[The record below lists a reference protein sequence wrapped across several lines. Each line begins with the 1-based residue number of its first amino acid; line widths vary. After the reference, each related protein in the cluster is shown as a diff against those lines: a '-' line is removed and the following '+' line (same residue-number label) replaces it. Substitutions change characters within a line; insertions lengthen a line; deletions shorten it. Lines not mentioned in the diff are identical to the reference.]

1 MRFKNQSSKL
11 LSITKSKAKMHEF
24 GLDEEH
30 HIRLTESPSKLLLM
44 TIGILGD
51 LCREELSLEKNV
63 EVYEQRKSELRNVAK
78 YFDALIGSKLQTDY
92 EYYLCLLGAASYY
105 LADMPGSASV
115 LSKKLEH
122 SRTQLTQS
130 GIEFLLEYI
139 IRLHEPL
146 QVGIFPKENIRYKQN
161 PEQIPL
167 PDLDIFM
174 SVFSK
179 LGHFFDM
186 QGNDDF
192 NEADENAR
200 FLSLTNELQE
210 YFFENGSDRELLLA
224 QISAATIQKRL
235 KNSTK
240 ILLPIYTGL
249 NWDVWVDASRKPT
262 FIKELWP
269 AQRLLGDAGVFNGKS
284 AVIQLPTSAGKTKS
298 AELIIRSSFLS
309 GRATVAVIIAPF
321 RSLCREISSS
331 LSLAFAGEEVLV
343 NQLNDVPQ
351 IDDFDVELFSQLF
364 GKAEETLSE
373 TPTIVV
379 ATPEK
384 LVYLLR
390 HKPELAGA
398 ISLVIYDEGHQFDT
412 GARGVTYELLLTS
425 LKRELREQTQHVL
438 ISAVLSNAKSIG
450 DWLYAGDGS
459 VVNGAEC
466 LSTERSIAFA
476 SWRRGR
482 GQFHYV
488 EPFNIN
494 EEQFF
499 VPRVMESLELPKQ
512 GSETVQRYFPPK
524 DDKSLVAAYL
534 GIKLSEHGPV
544 AVFCGQKSS
553 VIKICREVL
562 KPLERIEQ
570 LDDPI
575 RYSDQ
580 DEIQKI
586 GRLSELHLGSSS
598 VVTKAIKRGVLPHS
612 ANIPNGLRL
621 SVEYAME
628 HGLGRCVVC
637 TSTLA
642 QGVNLPIKYLV
653 VSGVF
658 QGEKLIST
666 RDFHNLLGRAGRAG
680 KHTEGS
686 IIFADTELFDG
697 RLGSKRRQWAQMN
710 NLLDPSQSESCLS
723 SLLTLV
729 QPFVDDP
736 FNIDPIKQIQ
746 SPEKYERL
754 SIQAAERQGIDITG
768 LLRQMQQR
776 VGYIESLESYLLAN
790 LVSDEML
797 DGEALIELCYG
808 TFAYNL
814 ASDTEKE
821 KLVQVFKMVAE
832 RVKQIEV
839 EKRPCFGKAL
849 LGINELQFLEGW
861 LVDNIEAL
869 DEDSDVLG
877 TLESLWPVIENLG
890 MNNSLGKL
898 IGENAPLLV
907 AKQWCSGVSYN
918 EILLQANR
926 DDFKFRAGSQQR
938 KLKIENITDI
948 CDGALGYEAMLI
960 VGACA
965 DLIESLFGNQLL
977 ADSVHN
983 LQLSLRIGLSDQLA
997 KELYAIGLA
1006 DRAVASMVSDRLV
1019 KSGADVS
1026 EFGKRLAEVHR
1037 GVIEPELNNFPS
1049 VFRESIYSV
1058 R

>member
-1 MRFKNQSSKL
+1 
-11 LSITKSKAKMHEF
+11 MHEF

-115 LSKKLEH
+115 LSKRLEH

-146 QVGIFPKENIRYKQN
+146 QVGIFPRDDIRYKQN

-192 NEADENAR
+192 SEADEKVR
-200 FLSLTNELQE
+200 FLSLTNKLQE

-249 NWDVWVDASRKPT
+249 NWDVWGDASRKPT

-364 GKAEETLSE
+364 GKAKEMLSE

-450 DWLYAGDGS
+450 DWLYAGDGTL
-459 VVNGAEC
+459 VNGAEC
-466 LSTERSIAFA
+466 LSTDRSIAFS
-476 SWRRGR
+476 SWTRGL

-488 EPFNIN
+488 DPFNIN
-494 EEQFF
+494 TEEFF
-499 VPRVMESLELPKQ
+499 VPRVMESIELPKK
-512 GSETVQRYFPPK
+512 SREKTKKYFPPK
-524 DDKSLVAAYL
+524 NDKSLIAGYL
-534 GIKLSEHGPV
+534 GVKLSALGPV
-544 AVFCGQKSS
+544 AVFCGQKNS
-553 VIKICREVL
+553 VTKICRDVASS
-562 KPLERIEQ
+562 LERINK
-570 LDDPI
+570 LDSPLT
-575 RYSDQ
+575 YSDGE
-580 DEIQKI
+580 EIRKI
-586 GRLSELHLGSSS
+586 AYLSEMHFGNGSDI
-598 VVTKAIKRGVLPHS
+598 TKAINFGILPHS
-612 ANIPNGLRL
+612 ANIPNGLRI
-621 SVEYAME
+621 SVEHAME
-628 HGLGRCVVC
+628 SGLGRCVVC

-642 QGVNLPIKYLV
+642 QGVNLPIKYLII
-653 VSGVF
+653 SGVF
-658 QGEKLIST
+658 QGEKPISA

-686 IIFADTELFDG
+686 IIFADTELFD
-697 RLGSKRRQWAQMN
+697 KRSSTKSWQWSQMST
-710 NLLDPSQSESCLS
+710 LLDPSKAEGCLS
-723 SLLTLV
+723 SLLILV
-729 QPFVDDP
+729 QPFKNAP
-736 FNIDPIKQIQ
+736 FNIDSIKYLQ
-746 SPEKYERL
+746 SPRKYEKL
-754 SIQAAERQGIDITG
+754 SREAAENKAIDISS
-768 LLRQMQQR
+768 LLGQMKQR
-776 VGYIESLESYLLAN
+776 DCYVKSLESYLLAN
-790 LVSDEML
+790 LPNDEML
-797 DGEALIELCYG
+797 EGEELIDLCNG
-808 TFAYNL
+808 TFAFQL
-814 ASDTEKE
+814 ATEEE
-821 KLVQVFKMVAE
+821 KKKLEQLFGIVAN
-832 RVKQIEV
+832 RVKQV
-839 EKRPCFGKAL
+839 EPAKRQYFGKAL
-849 LGINELQFLEGW
+849 LGIQELEFLENW
-861 LVDNIEAL
+861 IKENIELLGLEADILYTLEAL
-869 DEDSDVLG
+869 WPLIESLG
-877 TLESLWPVIENLG
+877 TDNG
-890 MNNSLGKL
+890 LGKL
-898 IGENAPLLV
+898 IGENAGLTV
-907 AKQWCSGVSYN
+907 AKQWCSGVSYYD
-918 EILLQANR
+918 ILSQSTDAG
-926 DDFKFRAGSQQR
+926 FKFRAGSQR
-938 KLKIENITDI
+938 RILKIENIIDI
-948 CDGALGYEAMLI
+948 CDSGLGYDAMLI
-960 VGACA
+960 IGACA
-965 DLIESLFGNQLL
+965 DLLENLFGNPPITE
-977 ADSVHN
+977 SVRK
-983 LQLSLRIGLSDQLA
+983 LQASLRIGLSDSLA
-997 KELYAIGLA
+997 TELHAIGLA
-1006 DRAVASMVSDRLV
+1006 DRVVALKVAENLNS
-1019 KSGADVS
+1019 SGNAFK
-1026 EFGKRLAEVHR
+1026 EFGRKLVMTHR
-1037 GVIEPELNNFPS
+1037 QAIEQSLSNYPS
-1049 VFRESIYSV
+1049 VFYNALYRGV
-1058 R
+1058 

>member
-1 MRFKNQSSKL
+1 MRFENQSSKL

-30 HIRLTESPSKLLLM
+30 HIRLTESPTKLLLM

-51 LCREELSLEKNV
+51 LCREELSPEKDV
-63 EVYEQRKSELRNVAK
+63 ATYELRKGEIRNVAR
-78 YFDALIGSKLQTDY
+78 YFDALIGSKLQTEYD
-92 EYYLCLLGAASYY
+92 YYLCLLGAASYY
-105 LADMPGSASV
+105 LADMPGSAVV
-115 LSKKLEH
+115 LSSKLDEL
-122 SRTQLTQS
+122 RVDLTDL
-130 GIEFLLEYI
+130 GIDRLLEW
-139 IRLHEPL
+139 LLKGNFVEPL
-146 QVGIFPKENIRYKQN
+146 RLDKETTLA
-161 PEQIPL
+161 PL
-167 PDLDIFM
+167 MLELSGAISAYIDSDI
-174 SVFSK
+174 
-179 LGHFFDM
+179 D
-186 QGNDDF
+186 
-192 NEADENAR
+192 AR
-200 FLSLTNELQE
+200 FNVLKASKNTRIHCHERGN
-210 YFFENGSDRELLLA
+210 DRELLLA
-224 QISAATIQKRL
+224 DIVASITER
-235 KNSTK
+235 K
-240 ILLPIYTGL
+240 INNASINLLPAYTGL
-249 NWDVWVDASRKPT
+249 PIEAWLPALAKTT
-262 FIKELWP
+262 FVSEFWP
-269 AQRLLGDAGVFNGKS
+269 AQKLLGEAGVLSGQS
-284 AVIQLPTSAGKTKS
+284 AVVQLPTSAGKTKS
-298 AELIIRSSFLS
+298 AELIIRSAFLS
-309 GRATVAVIIAPF
+309 GRANVAVIIGPF

-331 LSLAFAGEEVLV
+331 LSLAFAGEDVLV

-364 GKAEETLSE
+364 GKAEDTPSE

-438 ISAVLSNAKSIG
+438 ISAVLSNAESIG
-450 DWLYAGDGS
+450 DWLYAGEGS

-488 EPFNIN
+488 EPFNID

-499 VPRVMESLELPKQ
+499 VPRVMESLELPKL
-512 GSETVQRYFPPK
+512 GNETVQRYFPPK

-534 GIKLSEHGPV
+534 GIKLSEYGPV

-553 VIKICREVL
+553 VTKICREVL
-562 KPLERIEQ
+562 RPLERIEQ

-575 RYSDQ
+575 RFSDQ

-586 GRLSELHLGSSS
+586 GKLSELHLGSSS

-612 ANIPNGLRL
+612 AHIPNGLRI

-628 HGLGRCVVC
+628 NGHGRCVVC

-686 IIFADTELFDG
+686 IVFADTELFDG

-729 QPFVDDP
+729 QPFVEDP
-736 FNIDPIKQIQ
+736 FNIDPIKQLQ

-776 VGYIESLESYLLAN
+776 IDYIESLESYLLAN
-790 LVSDEML
+790 LTSDEML
-797 DGEALIELCYG
+797 DGEALIELCHG
-808 TFAYNL
+808 TFAYSL

-821 KLVQVFKMVAE
+821 KLVQVFKKVAE
-832 RVKQIEV
+832 RVKQVEV

-849 LGINELQFLEGW
+849 LGINELEFLENW
-861 LVDNIEAL
+861 LIDNIEAL
-869 DEDSDVLG
+869 DIDSDVLG

-890 MNNSLGKL
+890 LNNSLGKL
-898 IGENAPLLV
+898 IGENAPLFV

-926 DDFKFRAGSQQR
+926 DDFKFRASSQQR
-938 KLKIENITDI
+938 NLKIENITDI
-948 CDGALGYEAMLI
+948 CDSALGYETMLI

-977 ADSVHN
+977 ADSVHD
-983 LQLSLRIGLSDQLA
+983 LQLSLRIGLSDHVA

-1006 DRAVASMVSDRLV
+1006 DRAVASIVSDSIV
-1019 KSGADVS
+1019 KSGAEVT
-1026 EFGKRLAEVHR
+1026 EYGRRLAVVHR
-1037 GVIEPELNNFPS
+1037 AIIEPELHKLPT
-1049 VFRESIYSV
+1049 VFTNSLYGV
-1058 R
+1058 A

>member
-1 MRFKNQSSKL
+1 MRFENQSSKL
-11 LSITKSKAKMHEF
+11 LSITKSKSKMYEF

-30 HIRLTESPSKLLLM
+30 HIRLTESPTKLLLM
-44 TIGILGD
+44 TVGILGD
-51 LCREELSLEKNV
+51 LCREELSAEKDAAT
-63 EVYEQRKSELRNVAK
+63 YELRKGEIRNVAR
-78 YFDALIGSKLQTDY
+78 YFDALIGSKLQTEYD
-92 EYYLCLLGAASYY
+92 YYLCLLGAASYY
-105 LADMPGSASV
+105 LADMPGSAVV
-115 LSKKLEH
+115 LSNKLDEF
-122 SRTQLTQS
+122 RVDLTDS
-130 GIEFLLEYI
+130 GVERLLEW
-139 IRLHEPL
+139 LLKGDFFEPL
-146 QVGIFPKENIRYKQN
+146 HFGKETTLVPMMLELSGSVSAYF
-161 PEQIPL
+161 
-167 PDLDIFM
+167 DSDI
-174 SVFSK
+174 
-179 LGHFFDM
+179 
-186 QGNDDF
+186 
-192 NEADENAR
+192 NAR
-200 FLSLTNELQE
+200 LSALNVSKSIRT
-210 YFFENGSDRELLLA
+210 FCHENGSDRELLLA
-224 QISAATIQKRL
+224 DIVASVVER
-235 KNSTK
+235 K
-240 ILLPIYTGL
+240 INNASINLLPVYTGL
-249 NWDVWVDASRKPT
+249 PFEAWLLALAKAT
-262 FIKELWP
+262 FVREFWP
-269 AQRLLGDAGVFNGKS
+269 AQRLLGDAGVLAGQS
-284 AVIQLPTSAGKTKS
+284 AVVQLPTSAGKTKS

-309 GRATVAVIIAPF
+309 GRASVAVIIAPF

-331 LSLAFAGEEVLV
+331 LSIAFAEENVLV

-351 IDDFDVELFSQLF
+351 IDDYDVELFSQLF
-364 GKAEETLSE
+364 GSAEEENSD
-373 TPTIVV
+373 TPTIIV

-425 LKRELREQTQHVL
+425 LKRELKEQTQHVL
-438 ISAVLSNAKSIG
+438 ISAVLSNAESIG
-450 DWLYAGDGS
+450 DWLYAGEGS

-476 SWRRGR
+476 SWRRGL

-488 EPFNIN
+488 EPFNID

-499 VPRVMESLELPKQ
+499 VPRVMESLKLPKQ
-512 GSETVQRYFPPK
+512 GNETVQRYFPPK

-553 VIKICREVL
+553 VIKICREIV

-570 LDDPI
+570 LDAPI
-575 RYSDQ
+575 CYSDQ
-580 DEIQKI
+580 DEIHKI
-586 GRLSELHLGSSS
+586 GKLSELHLGSSS

-612 ANIPNGLRL
+612 ANIPNGLRI

-628 HGLGRCVVC
+628 NGYGRCVVC

-686 IIFADTELFDG
+686 IIFADTELFD
-697 RLGSKRRQWAQMN
+697 KRRTSKWRQWSQMN
-710 NLLDPSQSESCLS
+710 NLLDPSLSESCLS

-736 FNIDPIKQIQ
+736 FSIDPIKQLQ

-754 SIQAAERQGIDITG
+754 SIQAAERQGIDITS

-790 LVSDEML
+790 LTSDEML
-797 DGEALIELCYG
+797 DGEALIELCNG
-808 TFAYNL
+808 TFAFSL
-814 ASDTEKE
+814 ATEAEKE

-832 RVKQIEV
+832 RVKRIEI

-849 LGINELQFLEGW
+849 LGINELEFLEKW
-861 LVDNIEAL
+861 LMDNIEAL
-869 DEDSDVLG
+869 DEDFDVLG
-877 TLESLWPVIENLG
+877 TLESLWPTIENLG
-890 MNNSLGKL
+890 LNNSLGKL
-898 IGENAPLLV
+898 IGENAALLV

-918 EILLQANR
+918 EILLQAKREN
-926 DDFKFRAGSQQR
+926 FKFRAGSQQR
-938 KLKIENITDI
+938 NLKIENITDI
-948 CDGALGYEAMLI
+948 CDSALGYDAMLI

-965 DLIESLFGNQLL
+965 DLLENLFDNKSL
-977 ADSVHN
+977 ADSVRS
-983 LQLSLRIGLSDQLA
+983 LQLSLRIGLSDKIA

-1006 DRAVASMVSDRLV
+1006 DRAVASSISDSLAS
-1019 KSGADVS
+1019 SGAEVT
-1026 EFGKRLAEVHR
+1026 EYGKRLVTAHR
-1037 GVIEPELNNFPS
+1037 PIIEPELHKFPS
-1049 VFRESIYSV
+1049 VFFNSLYGSA
-1058 R
+1058 

>member
-1 MRFKNQSSKL
+1 MRFENQSSKL

-30 HIRLTESPSKLLLM
+30 HIRLIESPTKLLLM

-51 LCREELSLEKNV
+51 LCREELSLVQNFEIYEKS
-63 EVYEQRKSELRNVAK
+63 KSELRNVAK
-78 YFDALIGSKLQTDY
+78 YFDALISSKLQPDY
-92 EYYLCLLGAASYY
+92 DYYLCLLGAASYY
-105 LADMPGSASV
+105 LADMPGSSFV
-115 LSKKLEH
+115 LTRKLETLGPKF
-122 SRTQLTQS
+122 STQKNGSVKLDLPLGYVELMASLEWALVADFTSSSIKSILVPFESNRSVSSKFRLKIEYCIKVFYVQNIDLTK
-130 GIEFLLEYI
+130 IINKYLLRFREYI
-139 IRLHEPL
+139 
-146 QVGIFPKENIRYKQN
+146 Y
-161 PEQIPL
+161 
-167 PDLDIFM
+167 
-174 SVFSK
+174 S
-179 LGHFFDM
+179 
-186 QGNDDF
+186 
-192 NEADENAR
+192 
-200 FLSLTNELQE
+200 
-210 YFFENGSDRELLLA
+210 NGTDRELFLVDVFTVVIKRKLES
-224 QISAATIQKRL
+224 SAMK
-235 KNSTK
+235 
-240 ILLPIYTGL
+240 LLPKYSKLPIGKWFAAL
-249 NWDVWVDASRKPT
+249 NRSN
-262 FIKELWP
+262 FIQEFWP
-269 AQRLLGDAGVFNGKS
+269 AQKLLGEAGIFHGKS

-309 GRATVAVIIAPF
+309 GRASVAVIIAPF

-331 LSLAFAGEEVLV
+331 MSIAFSDENVFV

-351 IDDFDVELFSQLF
+351 IDYFDLELFSRLF
-364 GKAEETLSE
+364 GKEDISGS
-373 TPTIVV
+373 PTIVI

-390 HKPELAGA
+390 HQPELAGA

-438 ISAVLSNAKSIG
+438 ISAVLSNAESIG
-450 DWLYAGDGS
+450 DWLYAGEGS

-476 SWRRGR
+476 SWRNGR

-488 EPFNIN
+488 EPFDIDV
-494 EEQFF
+494 EQFF
-499 VPRVMESLELPKQ
+499 VPRVMESLKLPKKDTQ
-512 GSETVQRYFPPK
+512 TVQRYFPPK

-562 KPLERIEQ
+562 EPLEIIEQ

-575 RYSDQ
+575 RFSDQ

-586 GRLSELHLGSSS
+586 GKLSELHLGSSS

-612 ANIPNGLRL
+612 ANIPNGLRI
-621 SVEYAME
+621 SVEHAME
-628 HGLGRCVVC
+628 YGYGRCVVC

-686 IIFADTELFDG
+686 IIFADTELFDN
-697 RLGSKRRQWAQMN
+697 RRTSKRRQWSQIN

-736 FNIDPIKQIQ
+736 FNIDPIKQLQ
-746 SPEKYERL
+746 SPEKYEKL
-754 SIQAAERQGIDITG
+754 SIQAAELRGIQLTS
-768 LLRQMQQR
+768 LLKQMRQR

-790 LVSDEML
+790 LTSDEML
-797 DGEALIELCYG
+797 DGKDLTELCQE
-808 TFAYNL
+808 TFAYRL
-814 ASDTEKE
+814 ASDTEKD

-849 LGINELQFLEGW
+849 LGINKLEFLETW
-861 LVDNIEAL
+861 LLENIEAL
-869 DEDSDVLG
+869 DEGSDVLA
-877 TLESLWPVIENLG
+877 TLESLWPVIDNLS

-918 EILLQANR
+918 EILLQTKRA
-926 DDFKFRAGSQQR
+926 DFKFRAGSQQR
-938 KLKIENITDI
+938 SLKIENITDI
-948 CDGALGYEAMLI
+948 CDGALGYDAMLI

-965 DLIESLFGNQLL
+965 DLIESLFGKPLL
-977 ADSVHN
+977 ADSIRD
-983 LQLSLRIGLSDQLA
+983 LQLALRIGLSDNIA

-1006 DRAVASMVSDRLV
+1006 DRAVALAVSDCIA
-1019 KSGADVS
+1019 KSGKEVS
-1026 EFGKRLAEVHR
+1026 EYGKSLAVTHR
-1037 GVIEPELNNFPS
+1037 EAIEPELHKFPS
-1049 VFRESIYSV
+1049 VFFNSLYGNS
-1058 R
+1058 

>member
-1 MRFKNQSSKL
+1 MKFENQSSKI
-11 LSITKSKAKMHEF
+11 LSITKSKAKMYEF

-30 HIRLTESPSKLLLM
+30 HIRLTESPTKLLLM

-51 LCREELSLEKNV
+51 LCREEVSPEKDTAT
-63 EVYEQRKSELRNVAK
+63 YELRKGEIRHVAR
-78 YFDALIGSKLQTDY
+78 YFDALIGSKLQTEYD
-92 EYYLCLLGAASYY
+92 YYLCLLGAASYY
-105 LADMPGSASV
+105 LADMPGSAVV
-115 LSKKLEH
+115 LSSKLDEL
-122 SRTQLTQS
+122 RVDLTDS
-130 GIEFLLEYI
+130 GIERLLEWLLIGNFVDSLLLDKETTLAPLMFELSKSISAYI
-139 IRLHEPL
+139 GSDISARSNTLNTSKSIRTFCH
-146 QVGIFPKENIRYKQN
+146 
-161 PEQIPL
+161 
-167 PDLDIFM
+167 
-174 SVFSK
+174 
-179 LGHFFDM
+179 
-186 QGNDDF
+186 
-192 NEADENAR
+192 
-200 FLSLTNELQE
+200 
-210 YFFENGSDRELLLA
+210 ENGSDRELLIA
-224 QISAATIQKRL
+224 DIVASVVKC
-235 KNSTK
+235 K
-240 ILLPIYTGL
+240 INNASVNLLPAYTDL
-249 NWDVWVDASRKPT
+249 PVEAWLPYLVKKT
-262 FIKELWP
+262 FVSEFWP
-269 AQRLLGDAGVFNGKS
+269 AQRLLGEAGILNGQS
-284 AVIQLPTSAGKTKS
+284 AVVQLPTSAGKTKS

-309 GRATVAVIIAPF
+309 GRATVAVVIAPF

-331 LSLAFAGEEVLV
+331 LSLAFAGEDVLV

-364 GKAEETLSE
+364 GKEEALNE

-450 DWLYAGDGS
+450 DWLYAGEGS
-459 VVNGAEC
+459 VVNGADC

-476 SWRRGR
+476 SWRGGR

-488 EPFNIN
+488 EPFNID

-586 GRLSELHLGSSS
+586 GKLSELHLGSSS
-598 VVTKAIKRGVLPHS
+598 VVTKAIKRGILPHS
-612 ANIPNGLRL
+612 TNIPNGLRV

-628 HGLGRCVVC
+628 YGYGRCVVC

-653 VSGVF
+653 VSGIF

-686 IIFADTELFDG
+686 IIFADTELFDY
-697 RLGSKRRQWAQMN
+697 RRTSKRRQWVQMN

-746 SPEKYERL
+746 SPENYEKL
-754 SIQAAERQGIDITG
+754 SIQAAERQGINITS

-797 DGEALIELCYG
+797 NGEALIELCYG

-821 KLVQVFKMVAE
+821 KLVQVFKMVAD

-861 LVDNIEAL
+861 LVDNIGAL
-869 DEDSDVLG
+869 DEDLDVLG
-877 TLESLWPVIENLG
+877 TLESLWPVVENLG
-890 MNNSLGKL
+890 INNSLGKL

-907 AKQWCSGVSYN
+907 ARQWCSGVSYN
-918 EILLQANR
+918 EILLKAKRAN
-926 DDFKFRAGSQQR
+926 FKFRAGSQQR
-938 KLKIENITDI
+938 NLKIENITDI
-948 CDGALGYEAMLI
+948 CDSALGYEVMLI

-965 DLIESLFGNQLL
+965 DLIESLFGNQPL
-977 ADSVHN
+977 ADSLRD
-983 LQLSLRIGLSDQLA
+983 LQLSLRIGLSDHIA

-1006 DRAVASMVSDRLV
+1006 DRAVASIVSNSIV
-1019 KSGADVS
+1019 KSGVEVS
-1026 EFGKRLAEVHR
+1026 EYGKKLAFVHR
-1037 GVIEPELNNFPS
+1037 DIIEPELSKFPS
-1049 VFRESIYSV
+1049 VFLNTLYKSA
-1058 R
+1058 

>member
-1 MRFKNQSSKL
+1 MY
-11 LSITKSKAKMHEF
+11 EF

-30 HIRLTESPSKLLLM
+30 HIHLAESPTKLLLM

-51 LCREELSLEKNV
+51 LCREELSPEKDATT
-63 EVYEQRKSELRNVAK
+63 YELRKGEIRNVAR
-78 YFDALIGSKLQTDY
+78 YFDALIGSKLQTEYD
-92 EYYLCLLGAASYY
+92 YYLCLLGAASYY
-105 LADMPGSASV
+105 LADMPGSTVV
-115 LSKKLEH
+115 LSSKLDEL
-122 SRTQLTQS
+122 RVDLTDS
-130 GIEFLLEYI
+130 GIEKLLEWLLKGSFVDPLRLDEETTLTPLMLELSGAISAYI
-139 IRLHEPL
+139 
-146 QVGIFPKENIRYKQN
+146 
-161 PEQIPL
+161 
-167 PDLDIFM
+167 DSDT
-174 SVFSK
+174 
-179 LGHFFDM
+179 
-186 QGNDDF
+186 
-192 NEADENAR
+192 NAR
-200 FLSLTNELQE
+200 FDTLDASKNIRAHCHEH
-210 YFFENGSDRELLLA
+210 GSDRELLLA
-224 QISAATIQKRL
+224 DIVASITER
-235 KNSTK
+235 K
-240 ILLPIYTGL
+240 INNASINLLPVYTGL
-249 NWDVWVDASRKPT
+249 PIEAWLPALVKKT
-262 FIKELWP
+262 FVSEFWP
-269 AQRLLGDAGVFNGKS
+269 AQRLLGEAGVLSGQS
-284 AVIQLPTSAGKTKS
+284 AVVQLPTSAGKTKS

-331 LSLAFAGEEVLV
+331 LSLAFVGEEVLV
-343 NQLNDVPQ
+343 NQLSDVPQ

-364 GKAEETLSE
+364 GKAEEALSE

-390 HKPELAGA
+390 HKPELARA

-438 ISAVLSNAKSIG
+438 ISAVLSNAESIG
-450 DWLYAGDGS
+450 DWLYAGEGS
-459 VVNGAEC
+459 VVNGVEC
-466 LSTERSIAFA
+466 LSTERTIAFA

-488 EPFNIN
+488 EPFNID

-499 VPRVMESLELPKQ
+499 VPRVMESLELPKL
-512 GSETVQRYFPPK
+512 GNETVQRYFPPK

-553 VIKICREVL
+553 VTKICREVL
-562 KPLERIEQ
+562 RPLERIEQ

-575 RYSDQ
+575 RFSDQ

-586 GRLSELHLGSSS
+586 GKLSELHLGSSS

-612 ANIPNGLRL
+612 AHIPNGLRI

-628 HGLGRCVVC
+628 NGHGRCVVC

-686 IIFADTELFDG
+686 IVFADTELFDG

-729 QPFVDDP
+729 QPFVEDP
-736 FNIDPIKQIQ
+736 FNIDPIKQLQ

-776 VGYIESLESYLLAN
+776 IDYIESLESYLLAN
-790 LVSDEML
+790 LTSDEML
-797 DGEALIELCYG
+797 DGEALIELCHG
-808 TFAYNL
+808 TFAYSL

-821 KLVQVFKMVAE
+821 KLVQVFKKVAE
-832 RVKQIEV
+832 RVKQVEV

-849 LGINELQFLEGW
+849 LGINELEFLENW
-861 LVDNIEAL
+861 LIDNIEAL
-869 DEDSDVLG
+869 DIDSDVLG

-890 MNNSLGKL
+890 LNNSLGKL
-898 IGENAPLLV
+898 IGENAPLFV

-926 DDFKFRAGSQQR
+926 DDFKFRASSQQR
-938 KLKIENITDI
+938 NLKIENITDI
-948 CDGALGYEAMLI
+948 CDSALGYETMLI

-977 ADSVHN
+977 ADSVHD
-983 LQLSLRIGLSDQLA
+983 LQLSLRIGLSDHVA

-1006 DRAVASMVSDRLV
+1006 DRAVASIVSDSIV
-1019 KSGADVS
+1019 KSGAEVT
-1026 EFGKRLAEVHR
+1026 EYGRRLAVVHR
-1037 GVIEPELNNFPS
+1037 AIIEPELHKLPT
-1049 VFRESIYSV
+1049 VFTNSLYGV
-1058 R
+1058 A

>member
-1 MRFKNQSSKL
+1 MRFENQSAKL

-30 HIRLTESPSKLLLM
+30 HIRLTESPTKLLLM

-51 LCREELSLEKNV
+51 LCQEELSAEKDAAT
-63 EVYEQRKSELRNVAK
+63 YELRKGEIRNVAR
-78 YFDALIGSKLQTDY
+78 YFDALISSKLQTEY

-105 LADMPGSASV
+105 LADMPGSAVV
-115 LSKKLEH
+115 LSNQLDKLRVDLTA
-122 SRTQLTQS
+122 SR
-130 GIEFLLEYI
+130 IEKLLEW
-139 IRLHEPL
+139 LLKGSFVEPL
-146 QVGIFPKENIRYKQN
+146 RLDEETTLAPLMLELSESISAYIGSDISARSNTLNTSKSIRK
-161 PEQIPL
+161 
-167 PDLDIFM
+167 FC
-174 SVFSK
+174 
-179 LGHFFDM
+179 H
-186 QGNDDF
+186 
-192 NEADENAR
+192 
-200 FLSLTNELQE
+200 
-210 YFFENGSDRELLLA
+210 ENGSDREILIA
-224 QISAATIQKRL
+224 DIVASVVERKMNNASI
-235 KNSTK
+235 N
-240 ILLPIYTGL
+240 LLPAYTGL
-249 NWDVWVDASRKPT
+249 PVEVWLPSLVKKT
-262 FIKELWP
+262 FVSEFWP
-269 AQRLLGDAGVFNGKS
+269 AQRLLGEAGVLSGQS
-284 AVIQLPTSAGKTKS
+284 AVVQLPTSAGKTKS

-331 LSLAFAGEEVLV
+331 LSLAFAGEDVLV

-373 TPTIVV
+373 TQTIVV

-438 ISAVLSNAKSIG
+438 ISAVLSNAESIG
-450 DWLYAGDGS
+450 DWLYAGEGS

-488 EPFNIN
+488 EPFNID

-499 VPRVMESLELPKQ
+499 VPRVMESLELPKR
-512 GSETVQRYFPPK
+512 GNETVQRHFPPK

-586 GRLSELHLGSSS
+586 GKLSELHLGSSS

-612 ANIPNGLRL
+612 ANIPNGLRV

-628 HGLGRCVVC
+628 NGLGRCVVC

-686 IIFADTELFDG
+686 IIFADTELFDN
-697 RLGSKRRQWAQMN
+697 RRTSKWRQWVQMN

-754 SIQAAERQGIDITG
+754 SIQAADRQGIDITS

-821 KLVQVFKMVAE
+821 KLVQVFKVVAE

-869 DEDSDVLG
+869 DEGTDVLG

-907 AKQWCSGVSYN
+907 ARQWCSGVSYN
-918 EILLQANR
+918 EILLKAKREN
-926 DDFKFRAGSQQR
+926 FKFRAGSQQWN
-938 KLKIENITDI
+938 LKIENITDI
-948 CDGALGYEAMLI
+948 CDGALGYEVMLI

-965 DLIESLFGNQLL
+965 DLIESLFGNQPL
-977 ADSVHN
+977 ADSLRD
-983 LQLSLRIGLSDQLA
+983 LQLSLRIGLNDNLA
-997 KELYAIGLA
+997 KELFALGLA
-1006 DRAVASMVSDRLV
+1006 DRVVASGMSDSLASSGIELV
-1019 KSGADVS
+1019 GN
-1026 EFGKRLAEVHR
+1026 GKDMIIAYRQ
-1037 GVIEPELNNFPS
+1037 VIEPELRKYPS
-1049 VFRESIYSV
+1049 VFLEALYGRV
-1058 R
+1058 

>member
-1 MRFKNQSSKL
+1 MRFENQSSKL
-11 LSITKSKAKMHEF
+11 LSITKSKSKMYEF

-30 HIRLTESPSKLLLM
+30 HIRLTESPTKLLLM
-44 TIGILGD
+44 TIAILGD
-51 LCREELSLEKNV
+51 LCREELSPEKDAAT
-63 EVYEQRKSELRNVAK
+63 YELRKGEIRNVAR
-78 YFDALIGSKLQTDY
+78 YFDALIGSKLQTEYD
-92 EYYLCLLGAASYY
+92 YYLCLLGAASYY
-105 LADMPGSASV
+105 LADMPGSAVV
-115 LSKKLEH
+115 LSSKLDEL
-122 SRTQLTQS
+122 RAVLTDS
-130 GIEFLLEYI
+130 GIERLLEWLLKGNLI
-139 IRLHEPL
+139 APL
-146 QVGIFPKENIRYKQN
+146 RFDKETTLVPLMVELSESIGAYFGSDISARSKTLDTSKNIRT
-161 PEQIPL
+161 
-167 PDLDIFM
+167 FC
-174 SVFSK
+174 
-179 LGHFFDM
+179 H
-186 QGNDDF
+186 
-192 NEADENAR
+192 
-200 FLSLTNELQE
+200 
-210 YFFENGSDRELLLA
+210 ENGSDRELLIA
-224 QISAATIQKRL
+224 DIVAAVVERKINNASIS
-235 KNSTK
+235 
-240 ILLPIYTGL
+240 LLPAYSGL
-249 NWDVWVDASRKPT
+249 PIEAWLPALAKET
-262 FIKELWP
+262 FVSEFWP
-269 AQRLLGDAGVFNGKS
+269 AQRLLGEVGVLRGQS
-284 AVIQLPTSAGKTKS
+284 AIVQLPTSAGKTKS
-298 AELIIRSSFLS
+298 AELIMRSSFLS

-331 LSLAFAGEEVLV
+331 LSIAFADEDVLV

-351 IDDFDVELFSQLF
+351 IDDFDVQLFSQLF
-364 GKAEETLSE
+364 GKVEEEIRDS
-373 TPTIVV
+373 PTIIV

-425 LKRELREQTQHVL
+425 LKRELREKTQHVL
-438 ISAVLSNAKSIG
+438 ISAVLSNAESIG
-450 DWLYAGDGS
+450 DWLYAGEGS

-476 SWRRGR
+476 SWRRGL

-488 EPFNIN
+488 EPFNID
-494 EEQFF
+494 EEQYF

-512 GSETVQRYFPPK
+512 GNETVQRYFPPK

-553 VIKICREVL
+553 VLKICREIV

-570 LDDPI
+570 LEAPI
-575 RYSDQ
+575 HYSGQ
-580 DEIQKI
+580 AEIQKI
-586 GRLSELHLGSSS
+586 GKLSELHLGSSS

-612 ANIPNGLRL
+612 ANIPNGLRI

-628 HGLGRCVVC
+628 YGYGRCVVC

-658 QGEKLIST
+658 QGDKLIST

-686 IIFADTELFDG
+686 IIFADTELFDN
-697 RLGSKRRQWAQMN
+697 RRTSKWRQWAQMN

-736 FNIDPIKQIQ
+736 YNIDPIKQLQ

-754 SIQAAERQGIDITG
+754 SIQAAERQGIDITN

-790 LVSDEML
+790 LTSDEML
-797 DGEALIELCYG
+797 DGEALIELCHG
-808 TFAYNL
+808 TFAYSL
-814 ASDTEKE
+814 ATEEEKE
-821 KLVQVFKMVAE
+821 ALVQVFKMVAE
-832 RVKQIEV
+832 RVKQIEI

-849 LGINELQFLEGW
+849 LGINELEFLERW
-861 LVDNIEAL
+861 LMDNIEAL
-869 DEDSDVLG
+869 DDGSDVLG
-877 TLESLWPVIENLG
+877 TLESLWPVIESLG
-890 MNNSLGKL
+890 FNSSLGKL
-898 IGENAPLLV
+898 IGENAPLFV

-938 KLKIENITDI
+938 KIKIENITDI
-948 CDGALGYEAMLI
+948 CDGALGYGAMLI

-965 DLIESLFGNQLL
+965 DLIESLFGNQSL
-977 ADSVHN
+977 ADSVRD
-983 LQLSLRIGLSDQLA
+983 LQLSLRVGLSDDLA
-997 KELYAIGLA
+997 KELYAIGLS
-1006 DRAVASMVSDRLV
+1006 DRAVASMISDSIA
-1019 KSGADVS
+1019 KSGV
-1026 EFGKRLAEVHR
+1026 EVTENGKRLAVAHR
-1037 GVIEPELNNFPS
+1037 AIIEPELSKFPT
-1049 VFRESIYSV
+1049 VFSNSLYGST
-1058 R
+1058 

>member
-1 MRFKNQSSKL
+1 MY
-11 LSITKSKAKMHEF
+11 EF

-30 HIRLTESPSKLLLM
+30 HIHLTESPTKLLLM
-44 TIGILGD
+44 TIAILGD
-51 LCREELSLEKNV
+51 LCREELSSEKNAAT
-63 EVYEQRKSELRNVAK
+63 YELKKGEIRNVAR
-78 YFDALIGSKLQTDY
+78 YFDALIGSKLQTEYD
-92 EYYLCLLGAASYY
+92 YYLCLLGAASYY
-105 LADMPGSASV
+105 LADMPGSAVV
-115 LSKKLEH
+115 LSSKLDEL
-122 SRTQLTQS
+122 RVDLTES
-130 GIEFLLEYI
+130 GIERLLEWLLKGNVVDALRFDKETTLTPLMFELSESIGAYI
-139 IRLHEPL
+139 GSDISARSNTLNAS
-146 QVGIFPKENIRYKQN
+146 KNIR
-161 PEQIPL
+161 
-167 PDLDIFM
+167 IFC
-174 SVFSK
+174 
-179 LGHFFDM
+179 H
-186 QGNDDF
+186 
-192 NEADENAR
+192 
-200 FLSLTNELQE
+200 
-210 YFFENGSDRELLLA
+210 ENGSDRELLIA
-224 QISAATIQKRL
+224 DIVASVVER
-235 KNSTK
+235 K
-240 ILLPIYTGL
+240 INNASINLLPLYTEL
-249 NWDVWVDASRKPT
+249 PVEAWLPALAKKT
-262 FIKELWP
+262 FVEEFWP
-269 AQRLLGDAGVFNGKS
+269 AQRLLGEAGVLKGLS
-284 AVIQLPTSAGKTKS
+284 AIVQLPTSAGKTKS

-309 GRATVAVIIAPF
+309 RRAAVAVIIAPF

-331 LSLAFAGEEVLV
+331 LSMAFADEEVLV

-351 IDDFDVELFSQLF
+351 IDNFDVELFLQLF
-364 GKAEETLSE
+364 GKVEEEISA

-384 LVYLLR
+384 LAYLLR

-438 ISAVLSNAKSIG
+438 ISAVLSNAESIG
-450 DWLYAGDGS
+450 DWLYAGEGC

-476 SWRRGR
+476 SWRG

-488 EPFNIN
+488 EPFNID

-512 GSETVQRYFPPK
+512 GSETVQRHFPPK
-524 DDKSLVAAYL
+524 NDKSLVAAYL

-553 VIKICREVL
+553 VIKICREIL
-562 KPLERIEQ
+562 KPLERIDQ
-570 LDDPI
+570 LDSPV

-580 DEIQKI
+580 DEIHKI
-586 GRLSELHLGSSS
+586 GKLSELHLGSSS
-598 VVTKAIKRGVLPHS
+598 VVTKAIKQGVLPHS
-612 ANIPNGLRL
+612 ANIPNGLRI

-628 HGLGRCVVC
+628 YGYGRCVVC

-686 IIFADTELFDG
+686 IIFADTELFDN
-697 RLGSKRRQWAQMN
+697 RRTSKWRQWAQMT

-729 QPFVDDP
+729 QPFVEDP
-736 FNIDPIKQIQ
+736 FNIDPIKQLQ
-746 SPEKYERL
+746 SPEKYKGL
-754 SIQAAERQGIDITG
+754 STQAAERQGIDITS

-790 LVSDEML
+790 LTSDEML
-797 DGEALIELCYG
+797 DGEDLTELCYG
-808 TFAYNL
+808 TFAYSL
-814 ASDTEKE
+814 ASDIEKE

-849 LGINELQFLEGW
+849 LGINELEFIENW
-861 LVDNIEAL
+861 LINNIEAL
-869 DEDSDVLG
+869 DKDADVLD
-877 TLESLWPVIENLG
+877 TLELLWPVIENLG

-898 IGENAPLLV
+898 IGENASLLV
-907 AKQWCSGVSYN
+907 AKQWCSGISYN

-938 KLKIENITDI
+938 KIKIENITDI
-948 CDGALGYEAMLI
+948 CDGALGYQAMLI

-965 DLIESLFGNQLL
+965 DLIESIFGNQSLS
-977 ADSVHN
+977 DSVRQ
-983 LQLSLRIGLSDQLA
+983 LQLSLRIGLTDNIA

-1006 DRAVASMVSDRLV
+1006 DRAIASIISDSIT
-1019 KSGADVS
+1019 KSGV
-1026 EFGKRLAEVHR
+1026 EVNEYGKKLVTTYRQ
-1037 GVIEPELNNFPS
+1037 VIEPELHKFPS
-1049 VFRESIYSV
+1049 VFFNALYG
-1058 R
+1058 